1 MPLIPVQTLDDPL
14 LTVFRDVKATRHS
27 RWAGR
32 FVAEGARLVKRLLSS
47 EFVVESLMLTEG
59 RVEEFSPWLR
69 PEIPTFVMPQTLA
82 AELVGYNFH
91 CGAMACALRK
101 PSPSLDEVMARG
113 GERMTFVVC
122 PDVNDPENIG
132 TLIRLGAAFGI
143 DAMLLGPACADPF
156 SRRVLR
162 VSMGN
167 ALTLPI
173 VCSQDLNADLWRLKS
188 EWQVQLAATVV
199 EQNDPTDDISRN
211 ALASGSNGGQP
222 DASAFRLIESVA
234 TGLKPLPFI
243 EPLGQAGRPA
253 RLALLFG
260 NEANGLG
267 SEWLDLCDR
276 RLTIPMHGAN
286 SLNVAIA
293 AGIFLHHFTASI
305 PEPNVSRS

>member
-1 MPLIPVQTLDDPL
+1 MPLIPIQTLDDPRL
-14 LTVFRDVKATRHS
+14 VVFRDVKAIRHS
-27 RWAGR
+27 KWKGR
-32 FVAEGARLVKRLLSS
+32 FIVEGARLAKRLLSTDY
-47 EFVVESLMLTEG
+47 VVESMLLTEG
-59 RVEEFSPWLR
+59 RVEEFSSWLR
-69 PEIPTFVMPQTLA
+69 PDVPTFVMPQTLA

-101 PSPSLDEVMARG
+101 PNPSLDEIMARG

-173 VCSQDLNADLWRLKS
+173 VCSRDLGADLLRLKS
-188 EWQVQLAATVV
+188 EWQVQLDATVV
-199 EQNDPTDDISRN
+199 ENDDPTDNNYVAWTPSSERSDE
-211 ALASGSNGGQP
+211 GVQ
-222 DASAFRLIESVA
+222 A
-234 TGLKPLPFI
+234 TGLA
-243 EPLGQAGRPA
+243 EPLGQARRPSK
-253 RLALLFG
+253 LALLFG

-267 SEWLDLCDR
+267 PEWLDLCDR
-276 RLTIPMHGAN
+276 RLTIPMRAAD

-293 AGIFLHHFTASI
+293 AGIFLYHFTNSALDAPPI
-305 PEPNVSRS
+305 GHGVSTS